1 MSKYR
6 TLSESNQYYLPKHTY
21 LTCIHY
27 ALQYRDWVAMLT
39 ADRDTR
45 GAIRYDKDKIQTSN
59 DFDSTSATAMK
70 MVEISEKV
78 NMIDDI
84 IYDVCDGSNLE
95 RWVKLG
101 VCYGFAYFQLMQ
113 DGMPCGKNIYYEIRQ
128 KFYFELAK
136 KIGLR
141 C

>member
-45 GAIRYDKDKIQTSN
+45 GAIQYDKDKIQTSN
-59 DFDSTSATAMK
+59 DFDSTSSTAMK
-70 MVEISEKV
+70 MVEIADKV
-78 NMIDDI
+78 KKIDDTI
-84 IYDVCDGSNLE
+84 ALVCDGSNLD
-95 RWVKLG
+95 RWLRLG
-101 VCYGFAYFQLMQ
+101 VCYGFTVYQLM
-113 DGMPCGKNIYYEIRQ
+113 DDDMPCGKNMYYEIRQ
-128 KFYFELAK
+128 KFYYELSK
-136 KIGLR
+136 KI
-141 C
+141 